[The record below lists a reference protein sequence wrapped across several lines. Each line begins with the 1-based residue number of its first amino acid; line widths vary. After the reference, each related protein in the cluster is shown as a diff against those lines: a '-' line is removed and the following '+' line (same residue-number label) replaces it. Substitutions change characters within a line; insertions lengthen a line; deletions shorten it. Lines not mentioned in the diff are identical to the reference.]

1 MIACRA
7 VRRSSGY
14 LSLFKL
20 ALVLVGVVAAIAVT
34 GASGADFDNDN
45 GPCPGTS
52 DNKILS
58 RCPTAFVG
66 VKYEVQLL
74 SEEDSG
80 CVPYDWFEIPNGSL
94 PPGLTMTRDGLIS
107 GVPTSAGF
115 FRFWVWDHDFTAA
128 EGGPDWCQFEDRS
141 EREFSIFVDPGLA
154 IDNETVKGATIG
166 QAYSQSLTAKQV
178 VTLNPRTGDSAR
190 ATWSVLSGA
199 LPPGITL
206 SESGA
211 LTGTP
216 TSEGSYQ
223 FVVKALNGSSFDTKT
238 YTLSVRQ
245 PVSAKS
251 PFGSVIR
258 PVAEVGIRFGKTF
271 TATGGSGTYAWALAS
286 GALPSGVALDPSKGT
301 ISGTPQAAGNFAFS
315 LTATDS
321 EGRVA
326 TADAAMTVAPRLA
339 IKTPGVKT
347 ARLGSP
353 YQTKIATVGG
363 VRPVKWRVS
372 GKLPPGV
379 RFAKRL
385 GVLAGTPRRT
395 GTFRVTVEARDALG
409 AKAQKALVLT
419 VES

>member
-1 MIACRA
+1 MGPPSRRPPPSRPSAPGLPRVGLEALLASPPRAPSSSFFWEIPNSFRPRSRRPRFLIACRA
-7 VRRSSGY
+7 VRRSSGH

-190 ATWSVLSGA
+190 ATWSAAVGGA
-199 LPPGITL
+199 SSRHHPLGVWCIDRDTHVRGELPVRRQSP
-206 SESGA
+206 ER
-211 LTGTP
+211 
-216 TSEGSYQ
+216 Q
-223 FVVKALNGSSFDTKT
+223 FVRHEDVHALRPTAREREVPIRVGAFGRS
-238 YTLSVRQ
+238 
-245 PVSAKS
+245 PKS
-251 PFGSVIR
+251 GFASGRPSPRRAAAAPMRGRSR
-258 PVAEVGIRFGKTF
+258 PVRCHLALHSTRAKARSAELLKRQGTSRFPSPRQTVRG
-271 TATGGSGTYAWALAS
+271 AS
-286 GALPSGVALDPSKGT
+286 
-301 ISGTPQAAGNFAFS
+301 
-315 LTATDS
+315 
-321 EGRVA
+321 R
-326 TADAAMTVAPRLA
+326 
-339 IKTPGVKT
+339 
-347 ARLGSP
+347 
-353 YQTKIATVGG
+353 
-363 VRPVKWRVS
+363 
-372 GKLPPGV
+372 
-379 RFAKRL
+379 
-385 GVLAGTPRRT
+385 PRRL
-395 GTFRVTVEARDALG
+395 R
-409 AKAQKALVLT
+409 
-419 VES
+419 